1 MTDRALSR
9 WWTTRS
15 DARQV
20 VLLVTA
26 YVTAIASIVSY
37 AYFNAGTGMP
47 TRTQMALMLLPVAIV
62 YYLSLRSNPGR

>member
-26 YVTAIASIVSY
+26 YIAAIASIVSY

-47 TRTQMALMLLPVAIV
+47 TRTLALMLLPVAIV
-62 YYLSLRSNPGR
+62 YYLSLRSTPGR